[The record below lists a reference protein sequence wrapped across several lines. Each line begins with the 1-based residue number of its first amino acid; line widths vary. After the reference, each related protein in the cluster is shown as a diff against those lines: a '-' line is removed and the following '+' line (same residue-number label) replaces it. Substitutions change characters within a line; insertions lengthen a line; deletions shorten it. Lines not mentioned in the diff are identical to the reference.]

1 MRVLIHETVDDEM
14 LARVVAGAEAL
25 VADGELRDRVEPP
38 LQARISVTRNYD
50 DDWADRVIYL
60 WVNGE
65 RLAPIRYGQTVE
77 VEVPPGRHTVKVHNT
92 LRGRTEEF
100 DAAPGEHIRF
110 VCGNQTASGGLLMM
124 LMMGVAALRVRLER
138 QGDGT

>member
-1 MRVLIHETVDDEM
+1 MRVLVHDTIDDET
-14 LARVVAGAEAL
+14 LTRVVASAEAL
-25 VADGELRDRVEPP
+25 VADGEIPERAEPP
-38 LQARISVTRNYD
+38 VQARISITRD
-50 DDWADRVIYL
+50 FPDDWADRVIYL

-77 VEVPPGRHTVKVHNT
+77 VEVPPGRQTVKVHNT
-92 LRGRTEEF
+92 LRGRTEAF
-100 DAAPGEHIRF
+100 DAAPGEHVRF
-110 VCGNQTASGGLLMM
+110 TCGNQTASGGLLMM